1 MSLSFVLDGNTKSE
15 RAARDL
21 LDRVRLQQMDM
32 SLRLASFTL
41 AVTFGV
47 VQVVVAIFWSA
58 HSHLYL
64 ASLETIILALSA
76 IAFPETWRWKT
87 RPQQAQV
94 SDQYANRV
102 FFFALVYGCALG
114 SIPVA
119 LFIPGNPVERTLI
132 ASTCAGL
139 IATGVSLAVTPRIA
153 IAYSGPIVVASFLA
167 LAGSGESYNIYV
179 AILLAFYSAFLLFLV
194 LHFSRLVASRVLA
207 QVDLERQQ
215 QLTNLLLNDFEEGAS
230 DWLWETDAALRLEH
244 ASARLIDVA
253 RSSQHELQGMPL
265 EKLFGAHT
273 GGEKDKPNEDL
284 RLSIAERREFRN
296 IIIRVRPG
304 DEERWWS
311 VSGKPILDEAGA
323 FVGYRGVGSDV
334 TETKRSA
341 DQLSYLAMNDSL
353 TGLPNRASFQTSLE
367 ESTRKFADG
376 EDFCLFCL
384 DLDGFKGVNDTF
396 GHWAGDQLLQA
407 VARRLGVLVE
417 TAGAT
422 LARLAGDEF
431 VIILSGVRYREK
443 SEIAHCASGIV
454 AAIGAPFQIGELR
467 VNIGVSIGIALASQS
482 GVTDILR
489 RADMALY
496 RVKQAGRGDF
506 CFYEREMDENI
517 EARRALIADLR
528 GALGR
533 NEFFLNFQPLVNAKD
548 GRPQGFEALV
558 RWRHPTRG
566 LVPPNDFIR
575 LAEESGAIFSIGEW
589 IIGEACRVAAEWP
602 KSIVLAVNLSPI
614 QFRHSNLPRVVSL
627 ALEASGLA
635 PHRLELE
642 VTESLFLDVSQ
653 TTKENLAQFRA
664 LGVRLSLDDFGTGY
678 SSLSYLRRV
687 AFDKIKIDQAFV
699 RDLPHQASDLAIVRS
714 VVQIAAT
721 LGMTVTAEGV
731 ETEAQR
737 VCLLQNG
744 CDELQGY
751 LFSKPLSETEAA
763 RFLAEHKRG
772 GAHNRA
778 A

>member
-1 MSLSFVLDGNTKSE
+1 
-15 RAARDL
+15 
-21 LDRVRLQQMDM
+21 MDM

-47 VQVVVAIFWSA
+47 VQVVVAIFWSG
-58 HSHLYL
+58 HSHVYL
-64 ASLETIILALSA
+64 ASLEGTILALSVLA
-76 IAFPETWRWKT
+76 VPEAWRWKT
-87 RPQQAQV
+87 RSAPAQI
-94 SDQYANRV
+94 SDRYSNAV
-102 FFFALVYGCALG
+102 LLFALVYGCALG

-119 LFIPGNPVERTLI
+119 LFVPGNPVERTLI

-153 IAYSGPIVVASFLA
+153 IAYSGPIVVASFIA
-167 LAGSGESYNIYV
+167 LAASGELYNVYV
-179 AILLAFYSAFLLFLV
+179 AILLAFYAAFLLFLV
-194 LHFSRLVASRVLA
+194 LHFSRLVASRVSA

-230 DWLWETDAALRLEH
+230 DWLWETDSTLRLEH
-244 ASARLIDVA
+244 ASTRLIDVA
-253 RSSQHELQGMPL
+253 RSTQHQLQGMPL
-265 EKLFGAHT
+265 QVLFRARAGRE
-273 GGEKDKPNEDL
+273 GDESNEEL
-284 RLSIAERREFRN
+284 RSSIAERREFRN
-296 IIIRVRPG
+296 IVLCVWPG
-304 DEERWWS
+304 NEERWWS
-311 VSGKPILDEAGA
+311 VSGKPILDESGA
-323 FVGYRGVGSDV
+323 FAGYRGVGSDV
-334 TETKRSA
+334 TDKKRST

-353 TGLPNRASFQTSLE
+353 TGLPNRTSFQMRLQ
-367 ESTRKFADG
+367 ESARKFADG

-407 VARRLGVLVE
+407 VARRLGELAEAVGAVLS
-417 TAGAT
+417 
-422 LARLAGDEF
+422 RLAGDEF
-431 VIILSGVRYREK
+431 VIILSGPLCREK
-443 SEIAHCASGIV
+443 CQIANCAGEIV

-467 VNIGVSIGIALASQS
+467 VNIGVSIGIAIASES
-482 GVTDILR
+482 GASDILR
-489 RADMALY
+489 RADLALY
-496 RVKQAGRGDF
+496 RVKQAGRGDY

-528 GALGR
+528 GALDR
-533 NEFFLNFQPLVNAKD
+533 NEFFLNFQPLVNAAD
-548 GRPQGFEALV
+548 ARPQGFEALV

-566 LVPPNDFIR
+566 LVPPNDFIP

-589 IIGEACRVAAEWP
+589 IIGEACRVAAQWP

-614 QFRHSNLPRVVSL
+614 QFRHSNLPKVVSL
-627 ALEASGLA
+627 ALETSGLA
-635 PHRLELE
+635 AHRLELE
-642 VTESLFLDVSQ
+642 VTESLFLDASQ
-653 TTKENLAQFRA
+653 TTRENLAQFRA

-678 SSLSYLRRV
+678 SSLNYLRRV

-744 CDELQGY
+744 CDELQGF
-751 LFSKPLSETEAA
+751 LFSKPLSEQDAA
-763 RFLAEHKRG
+763 RFLRERE
-772 GAHNRA
+772 GAQNRA